1 MKNKIIM
8 GLALVGALTGGEAA
22 SAETLSGPL
31 AGYYRDNGVASGG
44 SVGNNHTT
52 GFFAGNDHRGYFVY
66 NIPAGEPITGATLSI
81 NAASVLNGPNT
92 LEVHDVTTSPETV
105 VSFAPN
111 VAIYNDLGTGVL
123 YGTAVATTGRQT
135 LTVTLNADAISAINA
150 ARGKSFALG
159 FAIATGNSGENHTIF
174 LGSGNTTPRDLILSR
189 AAPAPVPTMTEWAM
203 IIFGTMLAGG
213 AAFYIQRRRHYV

>member
-8 GLALVGALTGGEAA
+8 GVALVAALTGGGAA

-31 AGYYRDNGVASGG
+31 AGYYRDSGMATGG

-52 GFFAGNDHRGYFVY
+52 GFFAGKDHRGYFVY
-66 NIPAGEPITGATLSI
+66 NIPTGEPITGATLSV
-81 NAASVLNGPNT
+81 NAALVLNGPNT
-92 LEVHDVTTSPETV
+92 LQVYDVTTSPETV

-111 VAIYNDLGTGVL
+111 VEIYNDLGTGVL
-123 YGTAVATTGRQT
+123 YGTAVATTDRQT

-159 FAIATGNSGENHTIF
+159 FSIPKGNSGEDNTVF
-174 LGSGNTTPRDLILSR
+174 LASYDPTPRDLILSR
-189 AAPAPVPTMTEWAM
+189 AAPTPVPTMTEWAM
-203 IIFGTMLAGG
+203 ILFGMTLAGG
-213 AAFYIQRRRHYV
+213 AALYIQRRKSLV

>member
-1 MKNKIIM
+1 M
-8 GLALVGALTGGEAA
+8 
-22 SAETLSGPL
+22 
-31 AGYYRDNGVASGG
+31 AGYYRDNWVASGG

-52 GFFAGNDHRGYFVY
+52 GFFAGNDHGGYFVY
-66 NIPAGEPITGATLSI
+66 NIPAGEPITGATLSV

-123 YGTAVATTGRQT
+123 YGTAVATTDRQT

-174 LGSGNTTPRDLILSR
+174 LASVYPTPRELILSR
-189 AAPAPVPTMTEWAM
+189 AAPTPVPTMTEWAM
-203 IIFGTMLAGG
+203 VLFGMILVGS
-213 AAFYIQRRRHYV
+213 AALYIQRRSLSD